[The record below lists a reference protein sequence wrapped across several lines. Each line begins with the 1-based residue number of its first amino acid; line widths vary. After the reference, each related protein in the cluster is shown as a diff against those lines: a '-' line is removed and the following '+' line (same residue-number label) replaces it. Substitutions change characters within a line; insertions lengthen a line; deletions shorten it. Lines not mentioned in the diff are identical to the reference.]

1 MSEPKLISLKEN
13 PHKEREKKQETDKER
28 KILRR
33 TQRRPF
39 KVFRVTAYS
48 ADIIKVRR
56 EPGNSRVTAT
66 SFFRL

>member
-28 KILRR
+28 EILRR

-56 EPGNSRVTAT
+56 
-66 SFFRL
+66 